1 MGTAPGLNP
10 KGFGEDPSVG
20 TQKKAPGTQKKA
32 PGTSPPLAPLTEAS
46 EGGVEALQVALQSL
60 LHLPHA
66 LGGRQHQ
73 SQAPVEALQRPR
85 HLLEGARRAA
95 PLGQQRGQVALCAP
109 RMG

>member
-10 KGFGEDPSVG
+10 KGFGEDPSVS

-32 PGTSPPLAPLTEAS
+32 PGTSPPLAPLTEPS

-66 LGGRQHQ
+66 LGSRQHQ
-73 SQAPVEALQRPR
+73 PQAPVEALQRPR